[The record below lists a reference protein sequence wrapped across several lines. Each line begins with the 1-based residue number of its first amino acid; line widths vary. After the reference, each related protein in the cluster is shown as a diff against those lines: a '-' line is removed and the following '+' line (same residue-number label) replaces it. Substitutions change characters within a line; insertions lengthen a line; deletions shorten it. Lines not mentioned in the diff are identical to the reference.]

1 MDLNWLTITEAH
13 KGLREKKFSAVELLD
28 DCLSQA
34 EKVRDLNT
42 FITLTPESAR
52 AQAGKVDKKIAG
64 GEEISI
70 LEGTPG
76 AIKDLLC
83 TRGVKTTCAS
93 KMLENFVPPYS
104 ATVVDKLERAG
115 FVDIGKTNL
124 DEYACGASTEHSCFG
139 PTLNPWDKRCVA
151 GGSSGGSAVAVASGQ
166 SLFAIGTDTGGSIR
180 QPASLSGCVGL
191 KPTYGRVS
199 RSGVNAMASSW
210 DTVGP
215 FARTASDAAIVLN
228 LIAGADP
235 LDATTP
241 PVAVPDYTANLS
253 KGVAGLRIGVPKEF
267 FGEGVT
273 KEVSD
278 TVWAAIRE
286 YEKMGATVR
295 EISLPS
301 TKYGVAV
308 YYVTM
313 PTELS
318 TNLARFDGI
327 RFGHK
332 PEEEIEN
339 LYGYYTEARGEGFG
353 AEIKRRIMVG
363 TFVSSAG
370 YVDAYYKKAQ
380 KVRTLIIRDFEKAF
394 LDCDVIMAP
403 ASPFPAFRVGEKAS
417 DPLAMYLADVHT
429 IPASAAGIPSI
440 SLPCGFSGMAGSG
453 VACDAG
459 AARGLPIGLQIM
471 GPQFAEGLILQVAAA
486 YEQATEWHKMRPGE

>member
-52 AQAGKVDKKIAG
+52 ETAEKVDKKIAG
-64 GEEISI
+64 GEEIAI
-70 LEGTPG
+70 LEGIPG
-76 AIKDLLC
+76 AIKDLIC

-124 DEYACGASTEHSCFG
+124 DEFACGISTERSYFG
-139 PTLNPWDKRCVA
+139 TTLNPWDKRCVA

-191 KPTYGRVS
+191 KVTYGRVS
-199 RSGVNAMASSW
+199 RSGVNSMASSW

-215 FARTASDAAIVLN
+215 LARTVKDVAIVLN

-235 LDATTP
+235 LDAVTP
-241 PVAVPDYTANLS
+241 PVAVPDYTVNLG

-267 FGEGVT
+267 FAEGVD
-273 KEVSD
+273 KDVSE

-286 YEKMGATVR
+286 YEKMGAKVV

-301 TKYGVAV
+301 TKYGIAV

-332 PEEEIEN
+332 PAEEVEN
-339 LYGYYTEARGEGFG
+339 LYEYYAAARGEGFG
-353 AEIKRRIMVG
+353 AEIKRRIMIG

-394 LDCDVIMAP
+394 EGCDVIMGP
-403 ASPFPAFRVGEKAS
+403 ASPFPAYRVGEKLS
-417 DPLAMYLADVHT
+417 DPLSMYLADVHT
-429 IPASAAGIPSI
+429 IPASAAGIPSVC
-440 SLPCGFSGMAGSG
+440 LPCGFSGAAG
-453 VACDAG
+453 G
-459 AARGLPIGLQIM
+459 AASGSDAVRGLPIGLQIM

-486 YEQATEWHKMRPGE
+486 YEQATEWHKMRPEE